1 MRPAPIRMTHCPL
14 GWKSFHDGLRPI
26 SIKEI
31 RISYLRTLALAA
43 TLLTPGLAHADEIT
57 DTLKSAL
64 SAYEEGDLSYALE
77 ELEFAKQLMQAMKTA
92 DLATFLPEAPD
103 GWTRDVSNDVSTSM
117 AMFGGGSGAEA
128 IYARENESFRIVIM
142 ADNPMVGALSG
153 IVDGRILIQASGADV
168 ERMKSVLTEIDH
180 RGLEDFGR

>member
-1 MRPAPIRMTHCPL
+1 MPY
-14 GWKSFHDGLRPI
+14 F
-26 SIKEI
+26 
-31 RISYLRTLALAA
+31 RTLALAA
-43 TLLTPGLAHADEIT
+43 TLLTPGIALADEVS

-64 SAYEEGDLSYALE
+64 EAYEEGDLSYALE

-103 GWTRDVSNDVSTSM
+103 GWTREVSDDVSTGM

-128 IYARENESFRIVIM
+128 TYARQNESFRIVIM

-153 IVDGRILIQASGADV
+153 MMANASLMGMKLERVGRQKYLNQDGELSGIVDGRILIQASGADV
-168 ERMKSVLTEIDH
+168 DTMKTVLEEIDY